1 MIDFIFFFIIFCL
14 GAIAAYF
21 FLKSFYD
28 NAQRYEAMST
38 ELREKS
44 SKLSEAEN
52 ELERL
57 QEENKHLRTQWEKI
71 LLENNDLKDVNWSN
85 SRYSYLISNAAKQA
99 ADLLKT
105 LDVDWEYLKKK
116 DEKKSP
122 IHLDQKPLLN
132 IQDKDS
138 EQKNPEAT
146 NIFIEK
152 ETYESSKPI
161 SSNWKRF

>member
-1 MIDFIFFFIIFCL
+1 MIDIIFFLVVFCL
-14 GAIAAYF
+14 WAAASYF
-21 FLKSFYD
+21 LLKWFYD
-28 NAQRYEAMST
+28 NAQRYEAMAW

-44 SKLSEAEN
+44 WKLFEAES
-52 ELERL
+52 EIERL

-71 LLENNDLKDVNWSN
+71 LAENNDLKDVNWSN

-122 IHLDQKPLLN
+122 IHLDQKPSLN